1 VRASARQVDATLNVG
16 PTIEQFAAR
25 LRGRRH
31 VPPLSFSV
39 QDPDGQTLVFG
50 DSPDFCVRVVSAR
63 GMRALTSM
71 SELAIAEAYIAE
83 DIDFEGDLIAAMGL
97 RRILRDRQAGVTA
110 WAHLQSLLVGR
121 KRSNPAWIAKHYD
134 ANNVQLFGLD
144 HEYAVYTPG
153 IYESE
158 HDTLE
163 AGALRK
169 LEAAYDAL
177 RLAPG
182 RRLLDV
188 GTGWGGFVRFCAARG
203 VDVHGITLSRHQLQY
218 TQEKLREDGHDADV
232 AYQDV
237 FTFEP
242 AQQFDAIS
250 MMGVLEDISNY
261 HLILARVA
269 SWLRPGGRVYCDF
282 ASASRRFGV
291 PSFVTKYVWPGK
303 FRMVYLPEF
312 VRAVVGAGLDLVEL
326 HNDKQNYFLWTKGVH
341 ERWLQ
346 HHEEIVGVADEQL
359 WRLMRLLFAGTAE
372 VMNPQSGRN
381 TAYRVV
387 LERRSPISQVTS
399 GSQSGRRR
407 PLELVGRR

>member
-1 VRASARQVDATLNVG
+1 LELNG
-16 PTIEQFAAR
+16 LDQLFPTNGSLPCPFL
-25 LRGRRH
+25 LRMNGTAKRIG
-31 VPPLSFSV
+31 
-39 QDPDGQTLVFG
+39 DGEPAFELQIRNGSGVK
-50 DSPDFCVRVVSAR
+50 
-63 GMRALTSM
+63 ALRSLN
-71 SELAIAEAYIAE
+71 ELAIAEAYVRGDLEI
-83 DIDFEGDLIAAMGL
+83 EGDVIRAMWFRGL
-97 RRILRDRQAGVTA
+97 LSDDNLWIKTWRR
-110 WAHLQSLLVGR
+110 LQPLLLGR
-121 KRSNPAWIAKHYD
+121 LKLNPDWIAKHYD
-134 ANNVQLFGLD
+134 SNNVQLFGLD

-153 IYESE
+153 IYVSE
-158 HDTLE
+158 DDTLE

-218 TQEKLREDGHDADV
+218 TQEKLLEDGHDADV

-242 AQQFDAIS
+242 ADQFDAIS

-312 VRAVVGAGLDLVEL
+312 VRAVVRAGLDLVEL

-346 HHEEIVGVADEQL
+346 HHEEIVAVADEQL

-372 VMNPQSGRN
+372 VMSPQSGRN

-407 PLELVGRR
+407 PFELVGRR